1 MLTQSFYAHRSQK
14 RKTTDDLTVIFV
26 LLGSMRLK
34 AERKTL
40 MKLTPG
46 VAVAAAVT
54 DAAETAEG
62 KMIFLA
68 C

>member
-1 MLTQSFYAHRSQK
+1 MRIDPK
-14 RKTTDDLTVIFV
+14 MRKTTDDMTVIFM
-26 LLGSMRLK
+26 LQGSICLK
-34 AERKTL
+34 AERKML

-46 VAVAAAVT
+46 VVVAAAVT